1 MSRRGRSHLSNRMQ
15 NNTTRKG
22 MNIHTATAVML
33 CLMTLTT
40 GACVS
45 RSAHNVAV
53 ADLEATKA
61 ELHSTQ
67 TQSQALTEQVGELQQ
82 HRLDIAKQL
91 EVASLAYRRATQRME
106 AERLAW
112 QRLNKLS
119 RMVSQLAAQ
128 QKSLRYAIQRE
139 SKAQPGLQAIV
150 EEYKTKLGEDG
161 ESGAPVSHPLINRT
175 DNPVETVPPAQVV
188 AQAAPVPNPTVTAQ
202 AAPANSPVVNP
213 PAPPVNKPIPEPVEQ
228 DWLSWFQE
236 WVMSFLQS
244 ILP

>member
-1 MSRRGRSHLSNRMQ
+1 
-15 NNTTRKG
+15 

-33 CLMTLTT
+33 CLVTLTT

-53 ADLEATKA
+53 ADLEVTKA
-61 ELHSTQ
+61 ELYSTQ

-119 RMVSQLAAQ
+119 RLVSELAAQ
-128 QKSLRYAIQRE
+128 QKSLRYAIHRE

-175 DNPVETVPPAQVV
+175 DNPVETAPPAQVV
-188 AQAAPVPNPTVTAQ
+188 AQAAPAPPTVTAQ
-202 AAPANSPVVNP
+202 ASPANPPMVNP
-213 PAPPVNKPIPEPVEQ
+213 PPANKPIPEPVEQ

>member
-1 MSRRGRSHLSNRMQ
+1 MQ
-15 NNTTRKG
+15 NNTKRKG

-33 CLMTLTT
+33 CLVTLTT

-53 ADLEATKA
+53 ADREATKA
-61 ELHSTQ
+61 ELNSTQ
-67 TQSQALTEQVGELQQ
+67 SQSQALTEQVDELQQ
-82 HRLDIAKQL
+82 HRLIIAKQL
-91 EVASLAYRRATQRME
+91 EATSLAYRRATQRME
-106 AERLAW
+106 AERVAW

-119 RMVSQLAAQ
+119 RMVSQLDAQ

-161 ESGAPVSHPLINRT
+161 EFGAPVSHPLINRT
-175 DNPVETVPPAQVV
+175 DNPVETAPPAQVV
-188 AQAAPVPNPTVTAQ
+188 AQAAPAPKPTLRAQ
-202 AAPANSPVVNP
+202 AAPANSPVGNP
-213 PAPPVNKPIPEPVEQ
+213 PLAANKPIPEPVEQ

-236 WVMSFLQS
+236 WVMSILQS
-244 ILP
+244 IMP